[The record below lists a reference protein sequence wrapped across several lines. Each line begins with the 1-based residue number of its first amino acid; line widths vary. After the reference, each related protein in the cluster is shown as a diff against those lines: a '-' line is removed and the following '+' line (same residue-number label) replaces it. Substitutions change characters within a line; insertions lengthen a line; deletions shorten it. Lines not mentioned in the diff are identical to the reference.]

1 MKTKYIYLAAA
12 ALVAVPAFAQETYLD
27 TKLVE
32 NDLNGT
38 ARYVGMGGAMEALGA
53 DISTIS
59 TNPAGLGLFRKSQVT
74 LSGGL
79 LMQTGAKKRFEYD
92 GVTGNI
98 GGKKDNLSFD
108 QVGLVWAI
116 KMENHSMLNLAF
128 QYRKSRNFD
137 QLLNAFGN
145 LGGAS
150 QSKLAALKYAEV
162 QDLKKRGYASDAK
175 YIWNAVDENFAS
187 ALGTGAQGLNYLDG
201 KSYLFGQYQKG
212 YIGEYDFSASGN
224 INDRVYL
231 GLTVGIHDVNYRSNS
246 YYTENYQQGSYG
258 ESWEELRMDGT
269 GYDVKLGVIFCPI
282 EASPF
287 RIGGYVNSPI
297 FYDLDTRGTADLRI
311 TDPASPAAPNY
322 VDKSNGAT
330 NDFRV
335 NTPWKF
341 GLSLGHT
348 VGNFLAF
355 GATYEFADYS
365 RIDNRYKTGE
375 GWDYYDGYYET
386 SASDKLMNEHTRQ
399 TLKGVSTLKLGLEF
413 KPVSAFALR
422 VGYNYVSPMFE
433 TSGFRDAAVAS
444 DGSRT
449 ATSTDYT
456 NWKATNRL
464 TLGMGYSFKSFF
476 ADLAYQY
483 SSTKGDFYP
492 VGNQYL
498 SKAYNNT
505 VTTPAATNVKNDRH
519 QLLMTLGYRF

>member
-269 GYDVKLGVIFCPI
+269 GYDVKLGVIFRPI

-311 TDPASPAAPNY
+311 TDPASSAAPNY

-355 GATYEFADYS
+355 GA
-365 RIDNRYKTGE
+365 
-375 GWDYYDGYYET
+375 
-386 SASDKLMNEHTRQ
+386 RQ

-433 TSGFRDAAVAS
+433 TSGFRDAAIAS